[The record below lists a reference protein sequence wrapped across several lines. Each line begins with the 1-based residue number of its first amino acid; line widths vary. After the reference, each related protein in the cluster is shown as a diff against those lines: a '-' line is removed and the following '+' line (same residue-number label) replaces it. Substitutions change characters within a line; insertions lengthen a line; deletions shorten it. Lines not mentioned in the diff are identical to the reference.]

1 MKYFYNILRIL
12 TGALFIFSGAVKLND
27 PSGFSIKLDEYFDV
41 FAEDVSTV
49 QDSIRFTVQD
59 GDNNLKTSTYTLYT
73 FDDVKNIT
81 ATYSGDSVQ
90 GFSVKWQYGNE
101 MHLEVESNLDSNPI
115 IQTAEITV
123 LTEEGDKE
131 LIKLSFEVDST
142 KSKKWTV
149 PVKKYVK
156 KQSSMNRFFK
166 ACKDYSLYFSV
177 AFCAL
182 EVILG
187 FALILGW
194 QINWVLGITAMLI
207 GFFTFLTFYSAYF
220 NKVTDCGCFGDFLK
234 LKPWD
239 SFKKDVVLSIIIL
252 ILILFKRK
260 SICIIKENLADSLM
274 ILFSSLTLFF
284 GIYCYQYL
292 PVWDFL
298 PYKVGNDIQ
307 YIMENIPKGE
317 RASDSIEIKFV
328 MQKGSDSIKVD
339 IKGYS
344 KAVKDG
350 YNFVRQDRKLIAEGY
365 KSPIH
370 DFAIYDQESDSD
382 LKDEML
388 NNEGYQLM
396 YIAPFLNTM
405 DTGNLSD
412 MVKLF
417 QFSKHKKWT
426 FYALSS
432 SSLEPAKQFQE
443 NHRLP
448 FKFYAADQKML
459 MTMARYNPTLYM
471 FKGSTVIEKWSGNNL
486 PNAEELDAI
495 QK

>member
-49 QDSIRFTVQD
+49 QDSVRFTIYE
-59 GDNNLKTSTYTLYT
+59 GEKKITTATYTLYT
-73 FDDVKNIT
+73 FDDTKNIS
-81 ATYSGDSVQ
+81 ASVNGDTLE
-90 GFSVKWQYGNE
+90 GFSVRWQYGNE
-101 MHLEVESNLDSNPI
+101 MYLEAETNLDINSTV
-115 IQTAEITV
+115 QTAELTVITQD
-123 LTEEGDKE
+123 GDKG
-131 LIKLSFEVDST
+131 IMNLSFEVDT
-142 KSKKWTV
+142 IKSKYWTV

-156 KQSSMNRFFK
+156 EQSTLNGFFK
-166 ACKDYSLYFSV
+166 ACKDYSLYFSIV
-177 AFCAL
+177 FCAL

-187 FALILGW
+187 FALVLGW
-194 QINWVLGITAMLI
+194 QLNWVLGITALLI
-207 GFFTFLTFYSAYF
+207 GFFTFLTFYSAYY

-239 SFKKDVVLSIIIL
+239 SFKKDVFLSVVIL
-252 ILILFKRK
+252 ILIVFKKK
-260 SICIIKENLADSLM
+260 SICIIKENRADSLM
-274 ILFSSLTLFF
+274 VLFSAVTLFF

-307 YIMENIPKGE
+307 YIMENVPEGE

-350 YNFVRQDRKLIAEGY
+350 YKFVRQDRKLIAEGY

-370 DFAIYDQESDSD
+370 DFAIYDQKTDTD

-388 NNEGYQLM
+388 NYEGYQLM

-405 DTGNLSD
+405 DTGNLNE
-412 MVKLF
+412 MIELYK
-417 QFSKHKKWT
+417 FSKDKKWT

-443 NHRLP
+443 KHLLP

-459 MTMARYNPTLYM
+459 MTMARYNPTLYL
-471 FKGSTVIEKWSGNNL
+471 FKGSTVVEKWSGNNL
-486 PNAEELDAI
+486 PDSEELVTL